1 MAVAALITWLLTAV
15 GGFVMLGTWISK
27 GGTRAPRTS
36 KFPPAVIFG
45 HFALAAVGLV
55 LWIIYLIT
63 DTAGLAWTALIL
75 MLPVAALGFAMFA
88 RWLPTYRARATVG
101 PGTTSAAEQAPEKHF
116 PVAVVAGHGLFAVV
130 TVVLV
135 LIATLQS

>member
-15 GGFVMLGTWISK
+15 GGFYMLGTWIAK

-36 KFPPAVIFG
+36 KFPPAIIFG
-45 HFALAAVGLV
+45 HFALAAIGLV
-55 LWIIYLIT
+55 FWIIYLIA
-63 DTAGLAWTALIL
+63 DTSALAWTALIL
-75 MLPVAALGFAMFA
+75 MLPVAALGFTMFA
-88 RWLPTYRARATVG
+88 RWLPIYRASAAAG